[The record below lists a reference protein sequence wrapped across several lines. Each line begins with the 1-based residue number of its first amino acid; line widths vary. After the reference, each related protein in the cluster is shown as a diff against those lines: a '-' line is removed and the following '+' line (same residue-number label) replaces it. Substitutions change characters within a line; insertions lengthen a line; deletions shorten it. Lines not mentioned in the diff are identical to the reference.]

1 MRKDGQN
8 DGLCRPCSVLPAHPV
23 RSTHCDGRSP
33 GSRIVALS
41 CLPGTLASGVLGLCY
56 RLQLRGQPRSGP
68 SRASPY
74 SLFTPDLSIRG
85 TIAGDPIVTAAAWQW
100 RFVSGTCGGA
110 PLLWRNV
117 AGAPRVAVAVLV
129 AALEQGNQRFDD
141 HAACPLQLGNGSG
154 RSRHS
159 CGAKTGSST
168 RQASSSARIRLSSIG
183 SQPMKTSSWRRSPH
197 IGSK

>member
-1 MRKDGQN
+1 MTGCAVLVASSRHTPSGQLTAMA
-8 DGLCRPCSVLPAHPV
+8 GLLARGSLRCPAFPAPWPV
-23 RSTHCDGRSP
+23 AFSDFATAYSCG
-33 GSRIVALS
+33 GSH
-41 CLPGTLASGVLGLCY
+41 GLGP
-56 RLQLRGQPRSGP
+56 RG
-68 SRASPY
+68 ASPY